1 MASLQTRISFSY
13 NSNTGTPEV
22 DVVGNP
28 VAGVSQLSYTTL
40 SVTRDTTNKII
51 TIDVAAYADP
61 NVLSAGYQ
69 PNAEFTF
76 ATFNLIAN
84 AGANVTLSFD
94 PVNSKVIRKG
104 LTPEASVDVLSST
117 LPASVVVAT
126 VDSTPPAVTILT
138 KPAAVSSN
146 KNPSFT
152 FSATDTGSGL
162 AVNPYSYQLSGQ
174 NKVTGL
180 STGAASFTN
189 LADGSYRFT
198 AYAVDKS
205 NNEGSAFYDFVVD
218 TTAPVVTVTGP
229 GLTNQTAVSF
239 SWTVADRS
247 GAVLTYQYRLDNAGN
262 WITVSGTTY
271 TWTGLTEGSH
281 TFSVRVTDDAG
292 NQGTANK
299 TFTVDLT
306 APTVSITGPTFS
318 GNSGSFT
325 FSATDANGLAATNP
339 YAYSLSGPTSVP
351 KTVVANP
358 ASPIL
363 LTNLL
368 DGSYVLTAYA
378 KDAAGNEGMATKSF
392 SIDVTGP
399 TVTMT
404 GGPADG
410 AVISTNSATFSY
422 SSEAGAVFQTKLD
435 NGSWSAWS
443 TATGNSWVTYSSLTV
458 GSHVFSVHARD
469 QAGNVGPDVVINFT
483 VNLTAALSF
492 QINLEGFNSQ
502 FHPNKTVRVRLYT
515 GSNFTSYTVPVTAD
529 ATGQIWSGT
538 LTGVTPGTY
547 DVYIKGPTHLQKNFG
562 SKTFTAGQTTTGNW
576 VGTWLRTGDIAGS
589 VAVTNPNGPDNMV
602 DSSDLGIVVSEFS
615 MSTPKT
621 SIADLT
627 GDGYVDSSD
636 LGLVISNFKMG
647 VYGDG
652 GAE

>member
-1 MASLQTRISFSY
+1 MNKKNLLMAGGLFLTAFLLVLVIFTSQTTSRRDNVTRVAPRAAVSGGTVTARIDPAANNVVVGQTIPLAIKINPGTTAMASLQTRISYSY

-61 NVLSAGYQ
+61 NVLPAGYQ

-94 PVNSKVIRKG
+94 PASSKVIRKG

-117 LPASVVVAT
+117 LPASVVVVTA
-126 VDSTPPAVTILT
+126 DSASPVVTILT

-180 STGAASFTN
+180 SAGAASFTN

-205 NNEGSAFYDFVVD
+205 NNEGNAFYDFVVD

-229 GLTNQTAVSF
+229 
-239 SWTVADRS
+239 
-247 GAVLTYQYRLDNAGN
+247 
-262 WITVSGTTY
+262 
-271 TWTGLTEGSH
+271 
-281 TFSVRVTDDAG
+281 
-292 NQGTANK
+292 
-299 TFTVDLT
+299 
-306 APTVSITGPTFS
+306 TFS

-325 FSATDANGLAATNP
+325 FTATDANDLAATNP

-358 ASPIL
+358 TSPIS

-368 DGSYVLTAYA
+368 EGSYVLTAYA

-392 SIDVTGP
+392 SIDVAGP

-410 AVISTNSATFSY
+410 AVISTSSATFSY

-435 NGSWSAWS
+435 NGNWSAWS
-443 TATGNSWVTYSSLTV
+443 TATGNSWVTYSNLTA

-483 VNLTAALSF
+483 VNLTATLSF